1 MNLYKKKDPKGTTR
15 PSVNATGIKGFSIDK
30 ELERMSNRM
39 EVHNLSK
46 ASNRSY
52 CRALRKLHDFH
63 LSNTRELEI
72 DEIFD
77 FLVYLKDELGLNWKT
92 IKLYVAGLRY
102 YYQHLVRDEELA
114 SQIPYPKEKPSLPE
128 VLSRQELKQL
138 FDGCKNLKHRVM
150 FRLMY
155 SAGLRRNELCT
166 LLQTDI
172 ETKDG
177 KFRIRINK
185 GKGEKDRYTVLSK
198 VIVEELREYY
208 LSVRPKKYL
217 FNGRDKSVPMSH
229 AGLRH
234 ALLAAIKKSG
244 IKRRVNLHILRHCF
258 ASHALEDGMNIKTL
272 QYLLGHKSVL
282 TTMIYLHVS
291 EVPLSKAFSP
301 LDNWK

>member
-1 MNLYKKKDPKGTTR
+1 MNYNKKSPLG
-15 PSVNATGIKGFSIDK
+15 NAKRRETAVKSNEFSILK
-30 ELERMSNRM
+30 ELQVMSNRM

-77 FLVYLKDELGLNWKT
+77 FLVHLKDELGLNWKT

-102 YYQHLVRDEELA
+102 YYQHLVLDEELA
-114 SQIPYPKEKPSLPE
+114 SQIPYPKEKPSLPQ
-128 VLSRQELKQL
+128 VLSREELKQL
-138 FDGCKNLKHRVM
+138 FNGCKNAKHRVM

-155 SAGLRRNELCT
+155 SAGLRRNELCK
-166 LLQTDI
+166 LQLTDI

-185 GKGEKDRYTVLSK
+185 GKGDKDRYTVLSK
-198 VIVEELREYY
+198 VVIEELRTYFISY
-208 LSVRPKKYL
+208 KPKKYL

-234 ALLAAIKKSG
+234 ALLTAIKKSE
-244 IKRRVNLHILRHCF
+244 IKRHVNLHILRHCF
-258 ASHALEDGMNIKTL
+258 ASHALEDGINIKTL
-272 QYLLGHKSVL
+272 QHLLGHKSIL

-291 EVPLSKAFSP
+291 DVPLSKAFSP